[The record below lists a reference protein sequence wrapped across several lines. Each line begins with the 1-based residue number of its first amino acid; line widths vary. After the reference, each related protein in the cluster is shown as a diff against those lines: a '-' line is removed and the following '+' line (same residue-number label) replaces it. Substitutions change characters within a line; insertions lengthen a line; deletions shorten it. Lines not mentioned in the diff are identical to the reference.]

1 MALIEQV
8 ANRIEVAFRL
18 RHLLA
23 FDQQEFSMD
32 PEPDERLPGRAFRLC
47 NLVFMVREDQID
59 PAAVYVEGFS
69 QVFHRHRRA
78 LEMPT
83 GPAFTKRRWPP
94 RFVPLF
100 WLFPQHEVARISLF
114 VFVDI
119 HARARNISFELQSRP
134 LAVTRESS
142 DAVI

>member
-1 MALIEQV
+1 M
-8 ANRIEVAFRL
+8 
-18 RHLLA
+18 
-23 FDQQEFSMD
+23 
-32 PEPDERLPGRAFRLC
+32 
-47 NLVFMVREDQID
+47 REGQIV

-119 HARARNISFELQSRP
+119 HARARNISFELQSRQ

-142 DAVI
+142 DAVIERTIARVGMLSIGEPVHQIDHFRYMSGRTRHFFRLFDVEGNAIF